1 MEMEWQTID
10 TAPKDED
17 ILVSYLDNGKRQR
30 AIARYQTDMYDGQEG
45 WYEQIKNYTDYQ
57 GVRMHH
63 QLPDGMSLPIEI
75 DFWMPLPEFP
85 NSPQASVEPHWQAQ
99 PASMPHAA
107 PVDAQDGGDYCERLR
122 RVIHDALTSGK
133 PRYNY
138 LGAVGCTTGKI
149 GLPQHRTINKETT
162 P

>member
-57 GVRMHH
+57 GVRMHY
-63 QLPDGMSLPIEI
+63 QLPDGMSLILEI
-75 DFWMPLPEFP
+75 DFWMPLPEP
-85 NSPQASVEPHWQAQ
+85 PQSPQASVEPHWQAQ
-99 PASMPHAA
+99 TASMPHAA
-107 PVDAQDGGDYCERLR
+107 PVDAQDGGDYCRF
-122 RVIHDALTSGK
+122 HDRK
-133 PRYNY
+133 EPCPRCSIYM
-138 LGAVGCTTGKI
+138 K
-149 GLPQHRTINKETT
+149 HRTADEIDGGDNFGG
-162 P
+162 